1 MNEQNR
7 WVSAIRKACLTN
19 RDMIPVYHPGAFKN
33 GKWTCCRTPASQG
46 QASTVDCTRK
56 WIGNTVQNISSST
69 VRSRDKIARAAL
81 VYILSI
87 YGYSSVLSPEVD
99 ESTIQL
105 PSLLLVVGA
114 VSLPLK
120 CEYFL

>member
-1 MNEQNR
+1 MPYKIFR
-7 WVSAIRKACLTN
+7 
-19 RDMIPVYHPGAFKN
+19 HPPYGH
-33 GKWTCCRTPASQG
+33 
-46 QASTVDCTRK
+46 V
-56 WIGNTVQNISSST
+56 I
-69 VRSRDKIARAAL
+69 KIACAAR
-81 VYILSI
+81 VILSS

-105 PSLLLVVGA
+105 PSLLLVAGA

>member
-1 MNEQNR
+1 M
-7 WVSAIRKACLTN
+7 VSNA
-19 RDMIPVYHPGAFKN
+19 
-33 GKWTCCRTPASQG
+33 
-46 QASTVDCTRK
+46 
-56 WIGNTVQNISSST
+56 VQNISSST
-69 VRSRDKIARAAL
+69 VLKLRVRLYTS
-81 VYILSI
+81 S

-105 PSLLLVVGA
+105 PTLLLVVGA

>member
-1 MNEQNR
+1 MY
-7 WVSAIRKACLTN
+7 VLLSLI
-19 RDMIPVYHPGAFKN
+19 VY
-33 GKWTCCRTPASQG
+33 
-46 QASTVDCTRK
+46 TRK
-56 WIGNTVQNISSST
+56 WIGNAVQMFRHPPYGH
-69 VRSRDKIARAAL
+69 VVKLRVCGARRAQPARDF
-81 VYILSI
+81 SF
-87 YGYSSVLSPEVD
+87 SHSVLSPEVD

>member
-1 MNEQNR
+1 MDWQ
-7 WVSAIRKACLTN
+7 
-19 RDMIPVYHPGAFKN
+19 
-33 GKWTCCRTPASQG
+33 CRLVQ
-46 QASTVDCTRK
+46 
-56 WIGNTVQNISSST
+56 WIGTVQNISSST
-69 VRSRDKIARAAL
+69 VRSRDKIVR
-81 VYILSI
+81 VSS

>member
-1 MNEQNR
+1 MLYKLFCHPPYGHVIKLHVR
-7 WVSAIRKACLTN
+7 RAC
-19 RDMIPVYHPGAFKN
+19 
-33 GKWTCCRTPASQG
+33 
-46 QASTVDCTRK
+46 
-56 WIGNTVQNISSST
+56 
-69 VRSRDKIARAAL
+69 
-81 VYILSI
+81 ILSS

>member
-1 MNEQNR
+1 M
-7 WVSAIRKACLTN
+7 S
-19 RDMIPVYHPGAFKN
+19 H
-33 GKWTCCRTPASQG
+33 
-46 QASTVDCTRK
+46 STVTIYIGCSRK
-56 WIGNTVQNISSST
+56 WIGNAVQNISSST
-69 VRSRDKIARAAL
+69 VRSRDKIARAAC
-81 VYILSI
+81 VCILG

>member
-1 MNEQNR
+1 MLMHYN
-7 WVSAIRKACLTN
+7 VHYS
-19 RDMIPVYHPGAFKN
+19 M
-33 GKWTCCRTPASQG
+33 
-46 QASTVDCTRK
+46 DCTRK
-56 WIGNTVQNISSST
+56 WIGNAVQNISSST
-69 VRSRDKIARAAL
+69 VRSRDKIVR
-81 VYILSI
+81 VSS